1 MKIELN
7 QYPCF
12 YAFDTFTGL
21 DLILN
26 PDITIEGTILIFGL
40 STYVPNL
47 RTILASLYLI
57 FVAGR
62 RARPV
67 EEKSVMWRNF
77 KILYMKH
84 VEKAKICPHVD

>member
-1 MKIELN
+1 MKWNEN
-7 QYPCF
+7 
-12 YAFDTFTGL
+12 
-21 DLILN
+21 IL
-26 PDITIEGTILIFGL
+26 
-40 STYVPNL
+40 
-47 RTILASLYLI
+47 LAVVETVVVADQI

-67 EEKSVMWRNF
+67 EKKSVMWRNF